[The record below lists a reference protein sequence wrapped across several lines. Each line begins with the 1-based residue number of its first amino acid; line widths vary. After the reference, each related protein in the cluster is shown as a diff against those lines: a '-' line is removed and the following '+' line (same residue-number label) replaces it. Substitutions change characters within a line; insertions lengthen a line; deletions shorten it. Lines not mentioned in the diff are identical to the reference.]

1 MVYAGVDE
9 SKISSFSRLFPAYS
23 VYSNNTITARFLNMQ
38 GACDIFEA
46 MEILIAKKFEDH
58 FVIIISI
65 ILNSFRKYIVGNK
78 GKEV

>member
-1 MVYAGVDE
+1 MH
-9 SKISSFSRLFPAYS
+9 
-23 VYSNNTITARFLNMQ
+23 

-65 ILNSFRKYIVGNK
+65 ILNSFRKYIVVNT